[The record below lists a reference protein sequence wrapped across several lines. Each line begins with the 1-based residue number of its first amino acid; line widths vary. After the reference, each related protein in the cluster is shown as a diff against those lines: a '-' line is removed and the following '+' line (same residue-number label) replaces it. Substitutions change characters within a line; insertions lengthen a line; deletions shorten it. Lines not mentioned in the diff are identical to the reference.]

1 MNCPKPVGQELAD
14 RFRYVEGVAS
24 VNTWGGDRSQ
34 LIVVFAPGAVDSYD
48 EARGRLADVA
58 IGPVNY
64 ETEDITEEDDHCICV
79 AVGVP
84 TLRE

>member
-24 VNTWGGDRSQ
+24 VTTWDGDTSQ
-34 LIVVFAPGAVDSYD
+34 LIVVFAPEAVDSYD

-58 IGPVNY
+58 IGPVHY
-64 ETEDITEEDDHCICV
+64 EAENITGEEDQCICV

-84 TLRE
+84 ELR